1 MSKSG
6 EAKLLINDNLEGS
19 GKVNPITVMPLDG
32 LSVGSDPG
40 GTVGEY
46 LPDYPLNAQVNLTLK
61 LLPNENKKK
70 PRRPKNNAFSP
81 VEDDPNLPRVL
92 IIGDSI
98 SIGYTLPV
106 REMLKGVA
114 NVHRP
119 PVNCAST
126 KHGINGIEDWVG
138 NKKWDVIHFNWGLHD
153 LKYMGPNGENLA
165 DPQLNSSSQQVPID
179 EYVKNLQKLVLYLKK
194 TKAELIWR
202 NTTPVPNGAKGRV
215 VGDSKKYNDA
225 AQEIMSHYSIETND
239 LYQFA
244 KDNWDKVGRK
254 ADVHFTPEGSKEL
267 AKLVAKSI
275 RKKLQTN

>member
-6 EAKLLINDNLEGS
+6 EVKLLINDNLEGS

-61 LLPNENKKK
+61 LLLNENKKK

-179 EYVKNLQKLVLYLKK
+179 EYVKNLQRLVLYLKK

-202 NTTPVPNGAKGRV
+202 NTTPVPIGAKGRV

-244 KDNWDKVGRK
+244 KANWDKVGRK

>member
-6 EAKLLINDNLEGS
+6 EVKLLINDNLEGS

-46 LPDYPLNAQVNLTLK
+46 LPDHPLNAQVNMTLK

-81 VEDDPNLPRVL
+81 IEDDPNLPRVL

-179 EYVKNLQKLVLYLKK
+179 EYVKNLQRLVLYLKK

-202 NTTPVPNGAKGRV
+202 NTTPVPIGAKGRV

-244 KDNWDKVGRK
+244 KANWDKVGRK

>member
-1 MSKSG
+1 M
-6 EAKLLINDNLEGS
+6 
-19 GKVNPITVMPLDG
+19 
-32 LSVGSDPG
+32 
-40 GTVGEY
+40 
-46 LPDYPLNAQVNLTLK
+46 NAQVNLTLK

-179 EYVKNLQKLVLYLKK
+179 EYVKNLQRLVLYLKK

-202 NTTPVPNGAKGRV
+202 NTTPVPIGAKGRV

-225 AQEIMSHYSIETND
+225 AQEIMSYYSIETND

-244 KDNWDKVGRK
+244 KANWDKVGRK

>member
-6 EAKLLINDNLEGS
+6 EVKLLINDNLEGS

-179 EYVKNLQKLVLYLKK
+179 EYVKNLQRLVLYLKK

-202 NTTPVPNGAKGRV
+202 NTTPVPIGAKGRV

-225 AQEIMSHYSIETND
+225 AQEIMSQYSIETND

-244 KDNWDKVGRK
+244 KANWDKVGRK

>member
-6 EAKLLINDNLEGS
+6 EVKLLINDNLEGS

-81 VEDDPNLPRVL
+81 IEDDPNLPRVL

-179 EYVKNLQKLVLYLKK
+179 EYVKNLQRLVLYLKK

-202 NTTPVPNGAKGRV
+202 NTTPVPIGAKGRV

>member
-70 PRRPKNNAFSP
+70 PRRLKNNAFSP

-179 EYVKNLQKLVLYLKK
+179 EYVKNLQRLVLYLKK

-202 NTTPVPNGAKGRV
+202 NTTPVPIGAKGRV

-244 KDNWDKVGRK
+244 KANWDKVGRK

>member
-6 EAKLLINDNLEGS
+6 EVKLLINDNLEGS

-81 VEDDPNLPRVL
+81 IEDDPNLPRVL

-106 REMLKGVA
+106 REMLKRVA

-126 KHGINGIEDWVG
+126 KHGINEIEDWVG

-179 EYVKNLQKLVLYLKK
+179 EYVKNLHKLVLYLKK

>member
-6 EAKLLINDNLEGS
+6 EVKLLINDNLEGS

-179 EYVKNLQKLVLYLKK
+179 EYVKNLQRLVLYLKK

-202 NTTPVPNGAKGRV
+202 NTTPVPIGAKGRV

-225 AQEIMSHYSIETND
+225 AQEIMSYYSIETND

-244 KDNWDKVGRK
+244 KANWDKVGRK

>member
-6 EAKLLINDNLEGS
+6 EVKLLINDNLEGS

-179 EYVKNLQKLVLYLKK
+179 EYVKNLQRLVLYLKK

-202 NTTPVPNGAKGRV
+202 NTTPVPIGAKGRV

>member
-81 VEDDPNLPRVL
+81 IEDDPNLPRVL

-179 EYVKNLQKLVLYLKK
+179 EYVKNLQRLVLYLKK

-202 NTTPVPNGAKGRV
+202 NTTPVPIGAKGRV

>member
-6 EAKLLINDNLEGS
+6 EVKLLINDNLEGS

-81 VEDDPNLPRVL
+81 IEDDPNLPRVL

-202 NTTPVPNGAKGRV
+202 NTTPVPIGAKGRV

>member
-6 EAKLLINDNLEGS
+6 EVKLLINDNLEGS

-81 VEDDPNLPRVL
+81 IEDDPNLPRVL

-179 EYVKNLQKLVLYLKK
+179 EYVKNLQRLVLYLKK

-202 NTTPVPNGAKGRV
+202 NTSPVPIGAKGRV

>member
-6 EAKLLINDNLEGS
+6 EVKLLINDNLEGS

-46 LPDYPLNAQVNLTLK
+46 LPDHPLNAQVNLTLK

-179 EYVKNLQKLVLYLKK
+179 EYVKNLQRLVLYLKK

-202 NTTPVPNGAKGRV
+202 NTTPVPIGAKGRV

>member
-6 EAKLLINDNLEGS
+6 EVKLLINDNLEGS

-81 VEDDPNLPRVL
+81 IEDDPNLPRVL

-179 EYVKNLQKLVLYLKK
+179 EYVKNLQRLVLYLKK

-202 NTTPVPNGAKGRV
+202 NTTPVPIGAKGRV

-244 KDNWDKVGRK
+244 KDNWYKVGRK

>member
-6 EAKLLINDNLEGS
+6 EVKLLINDNLEGS

-70 PRRPKNNAFSP
+70 PRRPINNAFSP

-106 REMLKGVA
+106 REMLKRVA

-179 EYVKNLQKLVLYLKK
+179 EYVKNLQRLVLYLKK

-202 NTTPVPNGAKGRV
+202 NTTPVPIGAKGRV

>member
-46 LPDYPLNAQVNLTLK
+46 LPDYPLSAQVNLTLK

-81 VEDDPNLPRVL
+81 IEDDPNLPRVL

-179 EYVKNLQKLVLYLKK
+179 EYVKNLQRLVLYLKK
-194 TKAELIWR
+194 AKAELIWR
-202 NTTPVPNGAKGRV
+202 NTTPVPIGAKGRV

>member
-1 MSKSG
+1 
-6 EAKLLINDNLEGS
+6 
-19 GKVNPITVMPLDG
+19 
-32 LSVGSDPG
+32 
-40 GTVGEY
+40 
-46 LPDYPLNAQVNLTLK
+46 
-61 LLPNENKKK
+61 
-70 PRRPKNNAFSP
+70 
-81 VEDDPNLPRVL
+81 
-92 IIGDSI
+92 
-98 SIGYTLPV
+98 
-106 REMLKGVA
+106 MLKGVA

-126 KHGINGIEDWVG
+126 KRGINGIEDWVG

-179 EYVKNLQKLVLYLKK
+179 EYVKNLQRLVLYLKK

-202 NTTPVPNGAKGRV
+202 NTTPVPIGAKGRV

-244 KDNWDKVGRK
+244 KANWDKVGRK

>member
-6 EAKLLINDNLEGS
+6 EVKLLINDNVEGS
-19 GKVNPITVMPLDG
+19 GKVKPITVMPLDG

-46 LPDYPLNAQVNLTLK
+46 LPDYPLSAQVNLTLK
-61 LLPNENKKK
+61 LLPNENKKN

-81 VEDDPNLPRVL
+81 IEDDPNLPRVL

-126 KHGINGIEDWVG
+126 KHGINEIEDWVG

>member
-81 VEDDPNLPRVL
+81 IEDDPNLPRVL

-179 EYVKNLQKLVLYLKK
+179 EYVKNLQRLVLYLKK

>member
-6 EAKLLINDNLEGS
+6 EVKLLINDNLEGS

-81 VEDDPNLPRVL
+81 IEDDPNLPRVL

-126 KHGINGIEDWVG
+126 KHGINEIEDWVG

>member
-6 EAKLLINDNLEGS
+6 EVKLLINDNLEGS

-179 EYVKNLQKLVLYLKK
+179 EYVKNLQRLVLYLKK
-194 TKAELIWR
+194 TKADLIWR
-202 NTTPVPNGAKGRV
+202 NTTPVPIGAKGRV

-254 ADVHFTPEGSKEL
+254 ADVHFTPEGSKEI

>member
-6 EAKLLINDNLEGS
+6 EVKLLINDNLEGS

-179 EYVKNLQKLVLYLKK
+179 EYVKNLQRLVLYLKK
-194 TKAELIWR
+194 QKQ
-202 NTTPVPNGAKGRV
+202 
-215 VGDSKKYNDA
+215 S
-225 AQEIMSHYSIETND
+225 
-239 LYQFA
+239 
-244 KDNWDKVGRK
+244 
-254 ADVHFTPEGSKEL
+254 
-267 AKLVAKSI
+267 
-275 RKKLQTN
+275 

>member
-6 EAKLLINDNLEGS
+6 EVKLLINDNLEGS

-179 EYVKNLQKLVLYLKK
+179 EYVKNLQRLVLYLKK

-202 NTTPVPNGAKGRV
+202 NTTPVPIGAKGRV

-244 KDNWDKVGRK
+244 KANWDKVGRK
-254 ADVHFTPEGSKEL
+254 ADVHFTPEGSQEL

>member
-179 EYVKNLQKLVLYLKK
+179 EYVKNLQRLVLYLKK

-267 AKLVAKSI
+267 AKLAAKSI

>member
-1 MSKSG
+1 
-6 EAKLLINDNLEGS
+6 
-19 GKVNPITVMPLDG
+19 
-32 LSVGSDPG
+32 
-40 GTVGEY
+40 
-46 LPDYPLNAQVNLTLK
+46 
-61 LLPNENKKK
+61 
-70 PRRPKNNAFSP
+70 
-81 VEDDPNLPRVL
+81 
-92 IIGDSI
+92 
-98 SIGYTLPV
+98 
-106 REMLKGVA
+106 MLKGVA

-153 LKYMGPNGENLA
+153 LKYMGPNGKNLA

-179 EYVKNLQKLVLYLKK
+179 EYVKNLQRLVLYLKK

>member
-81 VEDDPNLPRVL
+81 IEDDPNLPRVL

-179 EYVKNLQKLVLYLKK
+179 EYVKNLQRLVLYLKK

-202 NTTPVPNGAKGRV
+202 NTTPVPIGAKGRV

-244 KDNWDKVGRK
+244 KDNWDNVGRK
-254 ADVHFTPEGSKEL
+254 ADVHFTPEVSKEL

>member
-6 EAKLLINDNLEGS
+6 EVKLLINDNLEGS
-19 GKVNPITVMPLDG
+19 GKVKPITVMPLDG

-81 VEDDPNLPRVL
+81 IEDDPNLPRVL

-179 EYVKNLQKLVLYLKK
+179 EYVKNLQRLVLYLKK

-202 NTTPVPNGAKGRV
+202 NTTPVPIGAKGRV

-244 KDNWDKVGRK
+244 KANWDKVGRK